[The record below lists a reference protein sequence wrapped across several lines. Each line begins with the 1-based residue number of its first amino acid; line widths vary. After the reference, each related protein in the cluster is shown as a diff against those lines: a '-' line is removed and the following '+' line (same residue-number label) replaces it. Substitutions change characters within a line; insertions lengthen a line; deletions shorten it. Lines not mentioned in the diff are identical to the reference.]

1 MGPGDGGGV
10 KLCVTTLGPPWCQE
24 EKQSPQ
30 HSMQIS
36 RQSADSQQ
44 ASTMPQSRSQGRS
57 QSAHSPEPQQ
67 QQQRQESSELQEPQV
82 AQSRTML
89 QSVRN
94 SQNRHDSMQWT
105 QQSSWAWRGT
115 CEADRVLPLLFLPA
129 WLPRDGC
136 VCNFRWALGPPGAPF
151 PACPALPSS
160 EGWLW
165 LEPFGSSGV
174 QPKGFP

>member
-1 MGPGDGGGV
+1 MAPLAIPPSHIWAGILRRPWGKGRCQA
-10 KLCVTTLGPPWCQE
+10 LCGSSGAALWHQD

-67 QQQRQESSELQEPQV
+67 QQQRQESSELQEPHV

-94 SQNRHDSMQWT
+94 SQNRQDRMQCT
-105 QQSSWAWRGT
+105 QQSVGGGRPVR
-115 CEADRVLPLLFLPA
+115 DRSKAAPVPTVQFHLVSVAPI
-129 WLPRDGC
+129 
-136 VCNFRWALGPPGAPF
+136 ALR
-151 PACPALPSS
+151 SKRS
-160 EGWLW
+160 
-165 LEPFGSSGV
+165 
-174 QPKGFP
+174 